1 MFLLYRKSGSCHLR
15 ETPCELYH
23 RMSWG
28 IIAISLGYILQVLR
42 TMLSTSKQLQ
52 KKRCCGNFWMQ
63 HTKVTKVSKAKIYP
77 RPHILLENRHH
88 LGLTSWPV
96 LDKFLWCT
104 RNIPW
109 LFWLMKNQFL
119 PKILKKYRP
128 FLCYIMCVIFNYLH
142 PLNSTMERQ
151 IRHTK

>member
-1 MFLLYRKSGSCHLR
+1 MGIYIYTQTYVSFISQVWFMLHLR
-15 ETPCELYH
+15 ETPCDLYH

-42 TMLSTSKQLQ
+42 TRLSTSKQLQ

-88 LGLTSWPV
+88 LGLTS
-96 LDKFLWCT
+96 
-104 RNIPW
+104 
-109 LFWLMKNQFL
+109 
-119 PKILKKYRP
+119 
-128 FLCYIMCVIFNYLH
+128 
-142 PLNSTMERQ
+142 
-151 IRHTK
+151 

>member
-1 MFLLYRKSGSCHLR
+1 MCVHIYRNTYLDKSESYDKSRLLTTQSTVHIYIYMGIYIYTQTYVSFISQVWFMLHLR

-88 LGLTSWPV
+88 LGLTS
-96 LDKFLWCT
+96 
-104 RNIPW
+104 
-109 LFWLMKNQFL
+109 
-119 PKILKKYRP
+119 
-128 FLCYIMCVIFNYLH
+128 
-142 PLNSTMERQ
+142 
-151 IRHTK
+151 